1 MILLF
6 TIVLGVIFVEKGRGE
21 PYGPPESCYA
31 GLEKDIGRPI
41 LYNPNITTCSPK
53 DLQYCYQYTHSDRAR
68 RIVREYGCATS
79 QNHPCNNFDFA
90 NAMCH
95 DEVKLG
101 VRKRGLLCCS
111 KHTKHFVP
119 TTFSPVARCYTGT
132 TNSSGDFVTGGDPE
146 KCDET
151 KSLYCVTKM
160 KVLPNNSIVEA
171 EFFCDLT
178 TQNSA
183 CSEESL
189 SSCSEMLNVSAS
201 ETRERI
207 CCCSSTECNLP
218 QYMLRSDP
226 VTDTPFPG
234 SPMLLYILLIVFGCI
249 VLLGLVMMAG
259 KQCGASSNDSID
271 FDDKASFDR
280 LDFDETENDEPNPS
294 EDKEMKEKP
303 MTKMLGKDKFD
314 RVEIDE
320 TDDTDGPSPS
330 DKPMTETATV

>member
-1 MILLF
+1 MKVAITFVRNYISNSLNYLQF
-6 TIVLGVIFVEKGRGE
+6 VL
-21 PYGPPESCYA
+21 
-31 GLEKDIGRPI
+31 
-41 LYNPNITTCSPK
+41 
-53 DLQYCYQYTHSDRAR
+53 
-68 RIVREYGCATS
+68 
-79 QNHPCNNFDFA
+79 
-90 NAMCH
+90 
-95 DEVKLG
+95 
-101 VRKRGLLCCS
+101 
-111 KHTKHFVP
+111 
-119 TTFSPVARCYTGT
+119 
-132 TNSSGDFVTGGDPE
+132 SGDFVTGGDPE

-234 SPMLLYILLIVFGCI
+234 KNYKYARKI
-249 VLLGLVMMAG
+249 
-259 KQCGASSNDSID
+259 Q
-271 FDDKASFDR
+271 
-280 LDFDETENDEPNPS
+280 
-294 EDKEMKEKP
+294 
-303 MTKMLGKDKFD
+303 
-314 RVEIDE
+314 
-320 TDDTDGPSPS
+320 
-330 DKPMTETATV
+330 